1 MEQSPDAMQTLD
13 EWVSR
18 TYTAG
23 CEGVRRW
30 IQTVD
35 VDPGARSRLAFA
47 AEQFLAAIDPQ
58 NFLATNRAAIARAVN
73 TGGASLAAGMRLLT
87 ADVARGRVANS
98 DESAFEVGMNL
109 AISPGAVVM
118 KNALVE
124 LIQYQPATPRVGA
137 RPLLIVPPCINKYY
151 ILDLRPENSF
161 VRHCV
166 AAGHTVF
173 MLSWRNPGADQA
185 SMGWD
190 DYLEQGVVAAIRAAR
205 QICRTR
211 TINALGFCVGG
222 TLLTAAL
229 AALAAR
235 GEKPVAS
242 LTLLATL
249 LDFSAVGQL
258 EVFIDAPSV
267 AWREATLGAGGL
279 MSGRELAGA
288 FASLRPRDL
297 VWNYVNRGYLQ
308 GEAPPALDLLFWN
321 ADSTNLPGPMACW
334 YLRHLYLENRLRE
347 PGALQSL
354 GVPLDLGAIDMP
366 AYVLATRED
375 HIVPWRAA
383 FETTRLIAGDT
394 RFVLGASG
402 HIAGVVNPAGHNRR
416 SYWRQGDAA
425 GPTPHAPDRWQELA
439 VEVPGSWW
447 NDWTAWIDAFKGRQI
462 AAPKSA
468 GRGEY
473 PPMGPA
479 PGEYVK
485 VRI

>member
-73 TGGASLAAGMRLLT
+73 TGGASLAAGMRLLA

-190 DYLEQGVVAAIRAAR
+190 DYLVK
-205 QICRTR
+205 
-211 TINALGFCVGG
+211 
-222 TLLTAAL
+222 TLS
-229 AALAAR
+229 R
-235 GEKPVAS
+235 
-242 LTLLATL
+242 
-249 LDFSAVGQL
+249 
-258 EVFIDAPSV
+258 
-267 AWREATLGAGGL
+267 
-279 MSGRELAGA
+279 
-288 FASLRPRDL
+288 
-297 VWNYVNRGYLQ
+297 
-308 GEAPPALDLLFWN
+308 
-321 ADSTNLPGPMACW
+321 
-334 YLRHLYLENRLRE
+334 
-347 PGALQSL
+347 
-354 GVPLDLGAIDMP
+354 
-366 AYVLATRED
+366 
-375 HIVPWRAA
+375 
-383 FETTRLIAGDT
+383 
-394 RFVLGASG
+394 
-402 HIAGVVNPAGHNRR
+402 
-416 SYWRQGDAA
+416 
-425 GPTPHAPDRWQELA
+425 
-439 VEVPGSWW
+439 
-447 NDWTAWIDAFKGRQI
+447 
-462 AAPKSA
+462 
-468 GRGEY
+468 
-473 PPMGPA
+473 
-479 PGEYVK
+479 
-485 VRI
+485 